1 MSFIDQA
8 KFYVKGGDGGNGC
21 VSFRRE
27 KYVPKGGPNGGDGG
41 RGGSV
46 IIRATAAQQSLI
58 DFKYRSHFKAQ
69 RGGHG
74 QGKDKH
80 GAKGADLVVEVPMGS
95 VIKDAESEEIIIDLT
110 DEGQEYVAARGGK
123 GGLGNPHFASGSNRT
138 PRLATDGKPGE
149 ERWLK
154 IELKLIAD
162 IGLVG
167 LPNAGKSSLLA
178 KLSAANPKIAD
189 YPFTTLEPQ
198 LGVLRDK
205 FSDAYIIADIPG
217 LIEDAHKGVGLGHE
231 FLKHIERTSIILH
244 VIDISDDEHRYNH
257 QVIDRELRQYRES
270 LSDRIKI
277 TVLNKIDLVDPE
289 MVLEIA
295 AEYRGDGLELIYIS
309 ALTGEGLPKLRAR
322 LIAMMEEINQASD
335 EADAEDGGEL
345 DNDR

>member
-1 MSFIDQA
+1 MSFVDEA

-46 IIRATAAQQSLI
+46 YIRATKKIQSLI
-58 DFKYRSHFKAQ
+58 DFKYRSHFKAG

-80 GAKGADLVVEVPMGS
+80 GAKGSSLVIEVPTGS
-95 VIKDAESEEIIIDLT
+95 VVKDVDSGEILVDLT
-110 DEGQEYVAARGGK
+110 DEGQQYLAAGGGK
-123 GGLGNPHFASGSNRT
+123 GGLGNTHFASGSNRT
-138 PRLATDGKPGE
+138 PRIATDGRPGA

-167 LPNAGKSSLLA
+167 LPNAGKSSLLSN
-178 KLSAANPKIAD
+178 LSAANPKIGD

-198 LGVLRDK
+198 LGILRDK
-205 FSDAYIIADIPG
+205 YSNPYIIADIPG
-217 LIEDAHKGVGLGHE
+217 LIEDAHKGVGLGHS

-244 VIDISDDEHRYNH
+244 VVDISEDDHRHNYLVLEN
-257 QVIDRELRQYRES
+257 ELKKYKDG
-270 LSDRIKI
+270 LSDRVKVIA
-277 TVLNKIDLVDPE
+277 LNKSDLVDPD
-289 MVLEIA
+289 MVLEIE
-295 AEYRGDGLELIYIS
+295 AEYRKSGREAMSVSALSGSGIANLRLKLIEMMESLEQETDSPSDDHNEVSGDG
-309 ALTGEGLPKLRAR
+309 
-322 LIAMMEEINQASD
+322 
-335 EADAEDGGEL
+335 
-345 DNDR
+345 

>member
-95 VIKDAESEEIIIDLT
+95 VIKDAESEETIIDLT

-149 ERWLK
+149 ERWLR

-244 VIDISDDEHRYNH
+244 VVDISDDEHRYNH
-257 QVIDRELRQYRES
+257 RVIDRELRQYRES

-309 ALTGEGLPKLRAR
+309 ALTGEGLAKLRAR
-322 LIAMMEEINQASD
+322 LITMMEEINQASD
-335 EADAEDGGEL
+335 EADAEDGGEV

>member
-1 MSFIDQA
+1 MSFVDEA

-46 IIRATAAQQSLI
+46 YIRATKKIQSLI
-58 DFKYRSHFKAQ
+58 DFKYQSHFKAG

-80 GAKGADLVVEVPMGS
+80 GAKGSSLVIEVPTGS
-95 VIKDAESEEIIIDLT
+95 VIKDVDSGQILVDLT
-110 DEGQEYVAARGGK
+110 DEGQEYLAVGGGK
-123 GGLGNPHFASGSNRT
+123 GGLGNTHFASGSNRT
-138 PRLATDGKPGE
+138 PRIATDGRLGA

-167 LPNAGKSSLLA
+167 LPNAGKSSLLSN
-178 KLSAANPKIAD
+178 LSAANPKIGD

-198 LGVLRDK
+198 LGILRDK
-205 FSDAYIIADIPG
+205 YSNPYIIADIPG
-217 LIEDAHKGVGLGHE
+217 LIEDAHKGVGLGHS

-244 VIDISDDEHRYNH
+244 VIDISEDDHRHNYLVLEN
-257 QVIDRELRQYRES
+257 ELKKYKDG
-270 LSDRIKI
+270 LSDRVKVIA
-277 TVLNKIDLVDPE
+277 LNKTDLVDPD
-289 MVLEIA
+289 MVLEIE
-295 AEYRGDGLELIYIS
+295 AEYRKSGIEAMSVS
-309 ALTGEGLPKLRAR
+309 ALSGSGIANLRLKL
-322 LIAMMEEINQASD
+322 IEMMEDLEQETDSPSD
-335 EADAEDGGEL
+335 DHNGVTD
-345 DNDR
+345 DD

>member
-95 VIKDAESEEIIIDLT
+95 VIKDAESEETIIDLT

-138 PRLATDGKPGE
+138 PRLATDGKLGE
-149 ERWLK
+149 ERWLR

-244 VIDISDDEHRYNH
+244 VVDISDDEHRYNH
-257 QVIDRELRQYRES
+257 RVIDRELRQYRES

-309 ALTGEGLPKLRAR
+309 ALTGEGLAKLRAR
-322 LIAMMEEINQASD
+322 LITMMEEINQASD
-335 EADAEDGGEL
+335 EADAEDGGEV